1 MNLTRFSIKRPIGIS
16 MIVLFFVVLGLFSFY
31 RIRVELLPAL
41 NTPYISVFVRYPGAN
56 AESVEQQVI
65 KPIEDALSS
74 LSNVKTMNSSAR
86 YESGRV
92 GLELEFDADADQAAI
107 DATKKVESIRYQLP
121 DEAEEPVV
129 IKHDENDQPIVE
141 IAVTA
146 DMPLSGL
153 YAKVDNQF
161 ADVIQ
166 QAGGVSEIE
175 VRGGVDREV
184 AVEVDRGRMAAY
196 QLTMNDIV
204 SAIRNENQLLPSGT
218 IYTDTSRSDVRM
230 IAQYKHVADIEK
242 LFVQNTVKQQVP
254 LTAVAD
260 IRHQDARTAR
270 IGRVNGRA
278 AVNLEIYKNSD
289 ANVVETSRN
298 IHEKLAELRE
308 KNPDYTFTVVSDDA
322 DYVNT
327 ALHNTLGTLV
337 EGLCT
342 TGLVLFLFLRGWRST
357 AAVMVAIPTSLI
369 ATFFVMYIA
378 GFTFNMM
385 SLMGMTLC
393 IGILVDDSIVVL
405 ENIVRHLQMG
415 EQPEV
420 AAEKGRN
427 EIGMAAIAITLCD
440 AVTFLP
446 IAFMSGMTGQFFR
459 QFGLTIV
466 FAGMFSL
473 FVSFTLTP
481 MLASQLFK
489 KGWQVPKHRLWD
501 FMDNVER
508 WAVVHYERLLRK
520 SFHHQKAVLLSGLGL
535 FAGVLLLV
543 PTGVIG
549 TEYMPRS
556 DEGSFQIVAEL
567 PVSRTVEE
575 TDKVLKVLEAKLD
588 AVPEVEYYL
597 TRGGGSNAYEGR
609 IKVQLSKR
617 SERSRSIWDVTDELR
632 QFVKNNDFNGAN
644 IRIMET
650 QTSVAGVSG
659 GGGPG
664 NGGALRI
671 ELRGSDNEKLI
682 AESNRIMEMLKE
694 KGNGISDVSSTYTEG
709 LPELQMSV
717 DREKLRALGVS
728 LGNIDSAMS
737 SVISGRSAGT
747 LVNDPLNENQDTD
760 IKVRFKGADGYKVS
774 DISAIPVST
783 GDRTVFLG
791 DVADIKYGTGPV
803 TIRRVDKQRAIS
815 ISANIGAR
823 PLNEVIKEVG
833 SDLKNMQLDD
843 TVSYKFKGQAT
854 NMNDTYQQL
863 LMALLMAMVLIYM
876 LLAVLYESVLTPFIR
891 MFSLPLGLIGSLL
904 FLLFTGNTLNL
915 YSMIGILVMDG
926 VVAKNGTLLLDYTMT
941 LQERGYS
948 AWNAIIEA
956 GKVRLKPIFMTTL
969 TMIVGMLPTALAMTE
984 GAETRVSM
992 AWVIIGGLITSTIFT
1007 LIVIPIIFMFFE
1019 NYPPHT
1025 WGSLFRRKCFSKANI
1040 S

>member
-1 MNLTRFSIKRPIGIS
+1 MNLTRLSIKRPIGIS
-16 MIVLFFVVLGLFSFY
+16 MVVLFFVVLGLFSFY
-31 RIRVELLPAL
+31 RIGVELLPAL
-41 NTPYISVFVRYPGAN
+41 NTPYVTVSVRYPGAN
-56 AESVEQQVI
+56 AESIEQQII
-65 KPIEDALSS
+65 KPVEDALSS
-74 LSNVKTMNSSAR
+74 LSGVKQLNSSAR
-86 YESGRV
+86 YEMGYV

-121 DEAEEPVV
+121 EEADDPVV
-129 IKHDENDQPIVE
+129 IKRDANDQPIME

-161 ADVIQ
+161 TNTIQ
-166 QAGGVSEIE
+166 QAGGVSQIE
-175 VRGGVDREV
+175 VRGGVDKEV
-184 AVEVDRGRMAAY
+184 AVEVDRGRLAAY
-196 QLTMNDIV
+196 HLTLGDIV
-204 SAIRNENQLLPSGT
+204 SVIKNENQLLPSGT
-218 IYTDTSRSDVRM
+218 IYTAADRSDVRM
-230 IAQYKHVADIEK
+230 IAQYRHAAEIER
-242 LFVQNTVKQQVP
+242 LFVKNSDGQQVP

-260 IRHQDARTAR
+260 VKHQDARVVR
-270 IGRVNGRA
+270 LGRVNGRA
-278 AVNLEIYKNSD
+278 AVNMEIYKNSD
-289 ANVVETSRN
+289 ANVVETSEN
-298 IHEKLAELRE
+298 IRAKLAELQE
-308 KNPDYTFTVVSDDA
+308 GNPEYTFTIVSDDA

-357 AAVMVAIPTSLI
+357 AAVMVSIPTSLI
-369 ATFFVMYIA
+369 ATFFVMYAA

-405 ENIVRHLQMG
+405 ENITRHLQLG
-415 EQPEV
+415 EKADV

-427 EIGMAAIAITLCD
+427 EIGIAAVAITLCD

-481 MLASQLFK
+481 MLASQLFRQ
-489 KGWQVPKHRLWD
+489 GWQVPKNRLWD

-520 SFHHQKAVLLSGLGL
+520 SFHHQQAVLLSALGL
-535 FAGVLLLV
+535 FMGVIMLV

-549 TEYMPRS
+549 AEYMPRS
-556 DEGSFQIVAEL
+556 DEGSFQIVVEL

-575 TDKVLKVLEAKLD
+575 TDKVLKVLEEKLD
-588 AVPEVEYYL
+588 ALPEVKYYL

-609 IKVQLSKR
+609 IKVQLVPR
-617 SERSRSIWDVTDELR
+617 SDRSRSIWEITNEMRGFIRQGDFDGASIRVTES
-632 QFVKNNDFNGAN
+632 
-644 IRIMET
+644 

-659 GGGPG
+659 GGGP
-664 NGGALRI
+664 NSSGALRI
-671 ELRGSDNEKLI
+671 ELRGSDNEKLVD
-682 AESNRIMEMLKE
+682 AANRVMDMLKE

-709 LPELQMSV
+709 LPELQMTV
-717 DREKLRALGVS
+717 DREKIRAMGVS
-728 LGNIDSAMS
+728 LNDIEGGIS

-760 IKVRFKGADGYKVS
+760 IKVRFKGADGYRVS
-774 DISAIPVST
+774 DIAAIPVAA
-783 GDRTVFLG
+783 GGKRVFLG
-791 DVADIKYGTGPV
+791 DVADIRYGTGPV

-823 PLNEVIKEVG
+823 PLNEVVKEVDA
-833 SDLKNMQLDD
+833 DLQGMQLDE
-843 TVSYKFKGQAT
+843 SIHYSFKGQSR
-854 NMNDTYQQL
+854 NMNETYEQL
-863 LMALLMAMVLIYM
+863 IMALFMAMVLIYM

-956 GKVRLKPIFMTTL
+956 GKVRLKPIFMTTI
-969 TMIVGMLPTALAMTE
+969 TMIVGMLPTALAITE

-992 AWVIIGGLITSTIFT
+992 AWVIIGGLITSTVFT

-1019 NYPPHT
+1019 NHPPSAWFNRLRT
-1025 WGSLFRRKCFSKANI
+1025 CLKF
-1040 S
+1040 